1 MIPAR
6 VSVVCLGTKN
16 FAVMRDFYRKLGWE
30 EHDPNSVGFTAFK
43 TGGAVLTLFP
53 LDGLAEDA
61 HIGPIDPSAPASF
74 RGVSLAINV
83 EKPALVDEVIAD
95 VRKAGATIL
104 REPSDAFWGGRT
116 AYFADPEGHVW
127 EVAWNPGVSLDARG
141 NPIWT

>member
-6 VSVVCLGTKN
+6 VSVVCLGTKD

-30 EHDPNSVGFTAFK
+30 EHDPDSVGFTAFK

-53 LDGLAEDA
+53 VDQLAKDA
-61 HIGPIDPSAPASF
+61 HIAAADPASF

-83 EKPALVDEVIAD
+83 ERLALVDEVIAGA
-95 VRKAGATIL
+95 RQAGARIT
-104 REPSDAFWGGRT
+104 REPSDAFRGGRT

-127 EVAWNPGVSLDARG
+127 EVAWNPGVSFDERG